1 MTKKKDEIFKIVD
14 VHTND
19 AAYEFRYTLIGLHGH
34 FRGDTLEVY
43 SGYDGGDFFFS
54 DPIPKLGV
62 AKNVKHITFLGIKV
76 EPL

>member
-19 AAYEFRYTLIGLHGH
+19 AAYEFRYTLIGLYGH

-43 SGYDGGDFFFS
+43 PGYDGGDFFFA
-54 DPIPKLGV
+54 DPVQLGPSRS
-62 AKNVKHITFLGIKV
+62 VKHITFLAIKV
-76 EPL
+76 EQL